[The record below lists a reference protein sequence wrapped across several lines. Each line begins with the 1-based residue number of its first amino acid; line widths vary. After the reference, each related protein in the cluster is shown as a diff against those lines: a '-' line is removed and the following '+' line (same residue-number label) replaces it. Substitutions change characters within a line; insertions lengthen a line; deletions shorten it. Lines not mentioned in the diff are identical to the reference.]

1 MHDAGRLY
9 LIFPGEGEMAR
20 RMRAYPWAGS
30 AVGDP
35 RDWPSTLRA
44 ACRICLTSRF
54 PMIVWWGPELRF
66 LYNDAYQ
73 PLLGDKHPALGL
85 PGQEV
90 WSEIWDTIGPMLD
103 SVMSTGQATWSQDLL
118 LPMRRHGY
126 WEETYW
132 TYSYSPLHDEDG
144 AVRGVFTA
152 VTESTEQVVGRRRL
166 AVLQDLGALAGRGRD
181 AAQVCDL
188 VVRTLSRTPQV
199 VPYAAVYLRAPEA
212 DEPGGDRTAE
222 GRPDGASSGA
232 DHSAPAVP
240 AVLAAST
247 APGPAPAWP
256 VAEALRTGQPATLRH
271 VAGRFG
277 PLPSGDWPDPP
288 SEAMAL
294 PLHSDTGDPVGAIV
308 LAASSGRALDAA
320 YQDFLHLVARQTAA
334 LVNGAIAYQAQL
346 RRAEELAE
354 LDRAKTTFF
363 SNISHEFR
371 TPLTLIMGPVE
382 ELRRRL
388 GPADEAARAELD
400 VISRN
405 GLRLGRLVNSL
416 LDFSRIEAGRM
427 RSRYEPVDLS
437 VFTAELAS
445 VFRSAI
451 ERAGLRYEVD
461 CPALSA
467 PVDVDREMWE
477 KVVLNLL
484 SNALKYTFEG
494 RITVTLGEKD
504 GQVVLRVA
512 DTGTGISP
520 AELPRLFDRFYR
532 VQHVRARSNEGS
544 GIGLALVRELVG
556 LHEGTISVESTEGE
570 GTAFTVRVPFT
581 HPDGR
586 GGAPAGLADRETP
599 AGGSSVLLSAGPY
612 VQEAMRWLPPPPDD
626 PGGAAPA
633 PSASAPA
640 RQPAAGAGAPRVLIA
655 DDNAD
660 MREYLQRLLEPGY
673 EVTTVTDG
681 RAALAAAR
689 SGPLDLVISDV
700 MMPGL
705 DGLGLVAALR
715 DDRRTADL
723 PVLLLSARAGEEAA
737 IEGLDAGADDYLV
750 KPFSAAE
757 LVARVRTSVQL
768 SRMRGQHAR
777 WRAALVESLHEAFFL
792 CGPDGAV
799 REVNSAFTEMLG
811 YGRDGL
817 PYPVPHPW
825 WPDPGADPDGYL
837 LAEQRNRD
845 SRDQRGANF
854 TVPVTHR
861 DGRRLWVAGS
871 YAEIIDQDNGRL
883 VVGTF
888 RDVTAEHYAIQR
900 ETALGALGQVLARA
914 ASMPDT
920 LRDALGELHRLWQA
934 RCVVA
939 AIWADAAEPLVTAS
953 LPGVSWDTLPE
964 AVRTALG
971 GLRERPPLVPD
982 AAAGGA
988 GVAVEHPSGTLA
1000 IWIELAG
1007 GRTLTV
1013 EDQTLLSLLGG
1024 RIAQALHRAR
1034 LIDQQRE
1041 AALALQRAI
1050 LGPVQL
1056 PAGFSARYEPATRP
1070 LEVGG
1075 DWHDIIELPDGRIA
1089 IVVGDCVG
1097 HDLGAATVMG
1107 QLRSA
1112 CRALLL
1118 QEAGPGQVLAAMDRF
1133 AASVPG
1139 AEYTT
1144 VFCAVLDPATGALTY
1159 SAAGHPP
1166 AIVAQPDGGVV
1177 LLDGARSFPLAAAP
1191 RADRREAGYLLPPRS
1206 TLLLYTDG
1214 LVERRG
1220 RSLTDGITEA
1230 GAVVAQGGEEPLE
1243 DLATQLMAWLAPPGG
1258 YGDDVA
1264 VVLYRHPAPLQ
1275 LAFPADIAQLRPV
1288 RAALRRWLEGCG
1300 LAAPVAQD
1308 ALVAAGEAVANAIEH
1323 GHHDRPGAEIRL
1335 LAAVSAGRLRL
1346 TVADSGRW
1354 QPPGPE
1360 PAPYRGKGIALMR
1373 AMMDS
1378 VSIDPGPAG
1387 TTVTMDVRLTG
1398 DHSA

>member
-1 MHDAGRLY
+1 MV
-9 LIFPGEGEMAR
+9 R
-20 RMRAYPWAGS
+20 RMRAYPWAAS
-30 AVGDP
+30 AIGDP
-35 RDWPSTLRA
+35 RDWPSSLRA
-44 ACRICLTSRF
+44 ACRICLTSKF
-54 PMIVWWGPELRF
+54 PMIVWWGPELLF

-85 PGQEV
+85 PGREV
-90 WSEIWDTIGPMLD
+90 WNEIWDTIGPMLD
-103 SVMSTGQATWSQDLL
+103 SVLSTGQATWSENLL
-118 LPMRRHGY
+118 LPMRRHAY

-144 AVRGVFTA
+144 TVRGLFTA
-152 VTESTEQVVGRRRL
+152 VAETTEEVVGQRRL
-166 AVLQDLGALAGRGRD
+166 AVLQDLGALAGRGRGV
-181 AAQVCDL
+181 AEVCDL
-188 VVRTLSRTPQV
+188 VVAALSRAPRD
-199 VPYAAVYLRAPEA
+199 VPYAAVYLRGTGTDGSGTDMAASGIVTGGPRA
-212 DEPGGDRTAE
+212 D
-222 GRPDGASSGA
+222 
-232 DHSAPAVP
+232 AVAGPP
-240 AVLAAST
+240 AVLAASST
-247 APGPAPAWP
+247 PGPVPAWP
-256 VAEALRTGQPATLRH
+256 VDEVLRGGQPLILSD
-271 VAGRFG
+271 VAARFG
-277 PLPSGDWPDPP
+277 RLPSGDWPDAP
-288 SEAMAL
+288 SEVMVL
-294 PLHSDTGDPVGAIV
+294 PLLGDTGLPVGVIV
-308 LAASSGRALDAA
+308 LAASSGRALDTA
-320 YQDFLHLVARQTAA
+320 YRDFLGLVARQTAA
-334 LVNGAIAYQAQL
+334 LVNGAIAYQVQL

-382 ELRRRL
+382 ELRRGL

-400 VISRN
+400 VIHRN
-405 GLRLGRLVNSL
+405 GLRLGKLVNSL

-427 RSRYEPVDLS
+427 QARYEPVDLS

-484 SNALKYTFEG
+484 SNALKFTFEG

-504 GQVVLRVA
+504 GQAVLRVA
-512 DTGTGISP
+512 DTGSGIPP

-532 VQHVRARSNEGS
+532 VQNARARSNEGS
-544 GIGLALVRELVG
+544 GIGLALVRELTG
-556 LHEGTISVESTEGE
+556 LHRGTISVESTEHE
-570 GTAFTVRVPFT
+570 GTAFTVRLPFT
-581 HPDGR
+581 HPAGGR
-586 GGAPAGLADRETP
+586 GAGPAGAAVRATLAED
-599 AGGSSVLLSAGPY
+599 SSVLLSADPY
-612 VQEAMRWLPPPPDD
+612 VQEAMRWLPPPQDDD
-626 PGGAAPA
+626 PGGA
-633 PSASAPA
+633 PSASALA
-640 RQPAAGAGAPRVLIA
+640 SRPAAGAAAPRVLIA

-660 MREYLQRLLEPGY
+660 MREYLQRLLAPGY
-673 EVTTVTDG
+673 QVTTVTDG
-681 RAALAAAR
+681 RAALDAAR

-700 MMPGL
+700 MMPRL

-715 DDRRTADL
+715 ADPRTADL
-723 PVLLLSARAGEEAA
+723 PVLLLSARAGQEAA

-757 LVARVRTSVQL
+757 LLARARTSVQL

-777 WRAALVESLHEAFFL
+777 WRAALVESLHEGFFL

-811 YGRDGL
+811 YGPEGL

-825 WPDPGADPDGYL
+825 WPDPKADPDGYRL
-837 LAEQRNRD
+837 LDQGLRETSEQRGG
-845 SRDQRGANF
+845 SF
-854 TVPVTHR
+854 TVPVTRR

-871 YAEIIDQDNGRL
+871 FAEVTDLDNGMV

-888 RDVTAEHYAIQR
+888 RDVTAEHYSVQR
-900 ETALGALGQVLARA
+900 ETALAELGQVLARA
-914 ASMPDT
+914 ASMPDA
-920 LRDALGELHRLWQA
+920 LAEALGELHRLWRAQ
-934 RCVVA
+934 RVVA
-939 AIWADAAEPLVTAS
+939 AIWADEAEPSVTAS
-953 LPGVSWDTLPE
+953 VPGASWQALPE
-964 AVRTALG
+964 AVRAALG
-971 GLRERPPLVPD
+971 GLRERPPLTPD
-982 AAAGGA
+982 VAAGGA
-988 GVAVEHPSGTLA
+988 GLALEHPAGTLA
-1000 IWIELAG
+1000 IWIELEG
-1007 GRTLTV
+1007 DRTLGV
-1013 EDQTLLSLLGG
+1013 EDETLLSLLCG
-1024 RIAQALHRAR
+1024 RLGQALHRAH
-1034 LIDQQRE
+1034 LVDEQRDT
-1041 AALALQRAI
+1041 ALALQRAI

-1075 DWHDIIELPDGRIA
+1075 DWHDIIDLPDGRIA

-1118 QEAGPGQVLAAMDRF
+1118 QQAGPAQVLAAMDRF

-1144 VFCAVLDPATGALTY
+1144 VFCAILDPVTGALTY

-1166 AIVAQPDGGVV
+1166 GIVTHPDGAIV
-1177 LLDGARSFPLAAAP
+1177 LLDGARSFPLAAVPQA
-1191 RADRREAGYLLPPRS
+1191 AMAEVDRREASYLLPPRS

-1220 RSLTDGITEA
+1220 RSLTDGIAEA
-1230 GAVVAQGGEEPLE
+1230 GTVIARGGEDPLE
-1243 DLATQLMAWLAPPGG
+1243 DLATQLMAQLALPGG

-1264 VVLYRHPAPLQ
+1264 VVLYRHPAPLE
-1275 LAFPADIAQLRPV
+1275 LAFPADIGQLRPV
-1288 RAALRRWLEGCG
+1288 RARLRGWLAGCG

-1323 GHHDRPGAEIRL
+1323 GHRDRPGAQIRL
-1335 LAAVSAGRLRL
+1335 HAAVSAGRLRL

-1354 QPPGPE
+1354 LPPTAE
-1360 PAPYRGKGIALMR
+1360 PAPYRGKGISLMR
-1373 AMMDS
+1373 AMMDN
-1378 VSIDPGPAG
+1378 VNFDAGRAG
-1387 TTVTMDVRLTG
+1387 TTVTMDVRLG
-1398 DHSA
+1398 RDHSA